1 MQHPGAI
8 VLLDEAPDDVSR
20 LFRRLEKGG
29 VDHVGVAALDD
40 EPALTARGKSP
51 VEGAAGSCGRS
62 ARSEEDGD
70 PGDLIRRT
78 TKPTTANVCRPM
90 SYAPHDFGIRRR
102 SNAIRLGIAAAGCG
116 ASLIRD

>member
-40 EPALTARGKSP
+40 EPALSPWQKSRGRRGGLLWSL
-51 VEGAAGSCGRS
+51 GA
-62 ARSEEDGD
+62 E
-70 PGDLIRRT
+70 
-78 TKPTTANVCRPM
+78 
-90 SYAPHDFGIRRR
+90 
-102 SNAIRLGIAAAGCG
+102 
-116 ASLIRD
+116 